1 MSQSDYL
8 KHKKISNKLNID
20 HSTND
25 PAVLDSQ
32 DYIHYRSYALKNE
45 ILNTKTI
52 ENRIT
57 PSGKQMVFGVE
68 LSTSNCPTFI
78 DCSNTHLRPNRELNS
93 AGNLDGC
100 VNRTFY
106 PLSWQNKKNMVTK
119 EDICLARN
127 SRIVARRVDCNY
139 NTDII

>member
-1 MSQSDYL
+1 MSQGDYL

-20 HSTND
+20 HSIND
-25 PAVLDSQ
+25 PAVLHSQ
-32 DYIHYRSYALKNE
+32 DYTDYRSYALKNE
-45 ILNTKTI
+45 IMNTKTV

-57 PSGKQMVFGVE
+57 PAGKQMIFGLE
-68 LSTSNCPTFI
+68 LSVSDCPSFI

-100 VNRTFY
+100 VNRTFH
-106 PLSWQNKKNMVTK
+106 PLSWEDKKNMKTK

-127 SRIVARRVDCNY
+127 SRIVARRVDCSY
-139 NTDII
+139 NTEL